1 MLVTRLASV
10 SRSSFRSFFSS
21 TSRTMAVHEAVI
33 VAASRTPVGSLY
45 GSLKSL
51 TAPQLGAIALRHAFE
66 QSKVDPTVV
75 EELYFGNVVQAGV
88 GQSPARQ
95 VALAAGM
102 NTSSDATTINKV
114 CASGLKTIML
124 AAQSVETG
132 YKSVVAAG
140 GMESMSNAPFLLPR
154 TNPLFGKF
162 EAKDSVECD
171 GLWDVYNNFAMG
183 NCGEAAAEKYGISRE
198 SMDSHAIESYKRA
211 ERAWKEGVFNNEIA
225 PVVIKGK
232 KGDTIVKEDEEYKK
246 VIFEKVPTLK
256 SAFKSGGSI
265 TAANS
270 SNLNDGASAL
280 ILMSAEKAGELG
292 VKPLARIVSYS
303 DAGVEPI
310 DFPMAPAVALPK
322 ALQKA
327 NLTVNDIARFEINEA
342 FSVVVRIAEK
352 LLQIDPAKINVD
364 GGAVALGHAIG
375 NSGSRIVVSL
385 VHALKP
391 GEYGAAGICNGGG
404 AASALVIQ
412 KL

>member
-1 MLVTRLASV
+1 MLINRFTALSRPSTRSFL
-10 SRSSFRSFFSS
+10 SSF
-21 TSRTMAVHEAVI
+21 TRTMATHEAVI
-33 VAASRTPVGSLY
+33 VAASRTPVGSLN

-51 TAPQLGAIALRHAFE
+51 TAPQLGSIALKHAFE
-66 QSKVDPTVV
+66 QSKVDPAVV
-75 EELYFGNVVQAGV
+75 EEIYFGNVVQAGV

-102 NTSSDATTINKV
+102 KSSSDATTINKV
-114 CASGLKTIML
+114 CASGLKAIML
-124 AAQSVETG
+124 AAQSIESG
-132 YKSVVAAG
+132 YKSAIVAG

-154 TNPLFGKF
+154 TNPLYGKF

-183 NCGEAAAEKYGISRE
+183 NCGEAAAEKHGISRE
-198 SMDSHAIESYKRA
+198 SLDAHAIESYKRSD
-211 ERAWKEGVFNNEIA
+211 RAWKEGVFNNEIA

-232 KGDTIVKEDEEYKK
+232 KGDTIIKEDEEYKK
-246 VIFEKVPTLK
+246 VIYEKVPSLK
-256 SAFKSGGSI
+256 SAFKPGGVI

-280 ILMSAEKAGELG
+280 ILMSAKRAEELG
-292 VKPLARIVSYS
+292 IKPLAKVISYA
-303 DAGVEPI
+303 DGGVDPI
-310 DFPMAPAVALPK
+310 DFPEAPTVALPQ
-322 ALQKA
+322 ALARA
-327 NLTVNDIARFEINEA
+327 NLTVDDITRFEINEA

-352 LLQIDPAKINVD
+352 VLQIDPAKVNVD

-375 NSGSRIVVSL
+375 NSGARIMVSL
-385 VHALKP
+385 VHALKS

>member
-1 MLVTRLASV
+1 M
-10 SRSSFRSFFSS
+10 S
-21 TSRTMAVHEAVI
+21 THEAVI
-33 VAASRTPVGSLY
+33 VAASRTPVGSLN
-45 GSLKSL
+45 GSLKTL
-51 TAPQLGAIALRHAFE
+51 TAPQLGTIALKHAFQ
-66 QSKVDPTVV
+66 QSNVDPAEA
-75 EELYFGNVVQAGV
+75 EEIYFGNVIQAGV

-102 NTSSDATTINKV
+102 KPSSDATTINKV

-124 AAQSVETG
+124 AAQSIESG
-132 YKSVVAAG
+132 YKNVVVAG

-162 EAKDSVECD
+162 EARDSVEVD

-183 NCGEAAAEKYGISRE
+183 NCGETAAEKYGISRE
-198 SMDSHAIESYKRA
+198 SMDAHAIESYKRA
-211 ERAWKEGVFNNEIA
+211 DRAWKESVFDGEIA

-232 KGDTIVKEDEEYKK
+232 KGDTIIKEDEEYKK
-246 VIFEKVPTLK
+246 VMFDKIPSLK
-256 SAFKSGGSI
+256 SAFKPGGSI

-280 ILMSAEKAGELG
+280 ILMSAEKAKELG
-292 VKPLARIVSYS
+292 VKPLAKVVSYA
-303 DAGVEPI
+303 DAGVDPI
-310 DFPMAPAVALPK
+310 DFPMAPTVALPR
-322 ALQKA
+322 ALKRA
-327 NLTVNDIARFEINEA
+327 NLTLDDIARFEINEA
-342 FSVVVRIAEK
+342 FSVVVRLAEK

-375 NSGSRIVVSL
+375 NSGARIVVSL
-385 VHALKP
+385 VHGLKP

>member
-21 TSRTMAVHEAVI
+21 TSRTMTVHEAVI

-280 ILMSAEKAGELG
+280 ILMSVEKAKELG

>member
-1 MLVTRLASV
+1 MILTTRLASL
-10 SRSSFRSFFSS
+10 SRPVLFSSF
-21 TSRTMAVHEAVI
+21 SRTMSTYEAVI
-33 VAASRTPVGSLY
+33 VAASRTPVGSLN
-45 GSLKSL
+45 GSLKTL
-51 TAPQLGAIALRHAFE
+51 TAPQLGAIALKHAF
-66 QSKVDPTVV
+66 QKSNVDPAEA
-75 EELYFGNVVQAGV
+75 EEIYFGNVIQAGV

-95 VALAAGM
+95 VALSAGM
-102 NTSSDATTINKV
+102 KTSSDATTINKV
-114 CASGLKTIML
+114 CASGLKSIIL
-124 AAQSVETG
+124 AAQSIESG
-132 YKSVVAAG
+132 YKNVVVAG

-162 EAKDSVECD
+162 ETKDSVETD

-183 NCGEAAAEKYGISRE
+183 NCGEAASEKYSITRE
-198 SMDSHAIESYKRA
+198 SMDAHAIESYKRA
-211 ERAWKEGVFNNEIA
+211 DRAWKEGVFNNEIA
-225 PVVIKGK
+225 PVIIKGK

-246 VIFEKVPTLK
+246 VIFDKVPSLK
-256 SAFKSGGSI
+256 SAFKAGGSI

-280 ILMSAEKAGELG
+280 ILMSAEKAKELG
-292 VKPLARIVSYS
+292 VKPLAKVVSYA

-310 DFPMAPAVALPK
+310 DFPVAPTVALPQ
-322 ALQKA
+322 ALKRA
-327 NLTVNDIARFEINEA
+327 NLTVDDIARFEINEA
-342 FSVVVRIAEK
+342 FSVVVRLAEK

-375 NSGSRIVVSL
+375 NSGARIVVSL
-385 VHALKP
+385 VHGLKT